1 LEIINACYYICAQF
15 FKTTYQERQR
25 DWPFEALATL
35 SDLSSGRRC
44 QLQFLVV
51 KDGSF
56 RFRRSIITTTSNRD
70 KSEI

>member
-1 LEIINACYYICAQF
+1 LEITKTCYYICGQF

-44 QLQFLVV
+44 QLQFLAVTDV
-51 KDGSF
+51 YSRVSSTIAGD
-56 RFRRSIITTTSNRD
+56 RD